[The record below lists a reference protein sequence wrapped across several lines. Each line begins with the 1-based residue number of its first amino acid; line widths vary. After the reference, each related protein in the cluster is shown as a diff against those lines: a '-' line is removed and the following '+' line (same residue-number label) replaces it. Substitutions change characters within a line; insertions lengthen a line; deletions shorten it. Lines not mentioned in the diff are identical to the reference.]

1 MAVIW
6 PWLVNWTIG
15 CRSGIYIMKSQL
27 LHVLSVTTKRGTI
40 LPMKAVRDNVWC
52 GRWMNFVFW
61 DSKSDQAHGKDLRCT
76 ANKILHQTWSR
87 RSLQILILDMLH
99 GWILDPRKDA
109 GLVTTNHQ
117 SEQHLPHLR
126 HISITLPPAHTPS
139 IIRFGS
145 VLWMTYI
152 KAISI
157 FKATRVWS
165 FLFFFFFFFCF
176 SFACQINMPR
186 KSSQSTAAT
195 SAEQPL
201 RRKVTLAC
209 MVCRKKKVKCNGV
222 QPACARCQ
230 AMGLQCQ
237 YSDPPKKRGPPKGYV
252 EVINS
257 RARRIESLLSNS
269 GGIVSHTAHN
279 LVNAHAISL

>member
-1 MAVIW
+1 
-6 PWLVNWTIG
+6 
-15 CRSGIYIMKSQL
+15 
-27 LHVLSVTTKRGTI
+27 
-40 LPMKAVRDNVWC
+40 
-52 GRWMNFVFW
+52 
-61 DSKSDQAHGKDLRCT
+61 
-76 ANKILHQTWSR
+76 
-87 RSLQILILDMLH
+87 
-99 GWILDPRKDA
+99 
-109 GLVTTNHQ
+109 
-117 SEQHLPHLR
+117 
-126 HISITLPPAHTPS
+126 
-139 IIRFGS
+139 
-145 VLWMTYI
+145 
-152 KAISI
+152 
-157 FKATRVWS
+157 
-165 FLFFFFFFFCF
+165 
-176 SFACQINMPR
+176 MPR

-269 GGIVSHTAHN
+269 GGIVSHTAHDFSQCSRYLIVVYRPMMSTN
-279 LVNAHAISL
+279 QNSNNSNTSDNNDISSTKETAATVLSPSSYNRQQPSNDIFKLVAECAPTTYLHQQMHNYSPVRFLL